1 MIHMYYTLV
10 NKKTESA
17 LNLTSALKLR
27 GCSVPQLENPQ
38 NDIQLKLNDFIL
50 AR

>member
-27 GCSVPQLENPQ
+27 GCLVPQLENPQ
-38 NDIQLKLNDFIL
+38 NNIQFEIE
-50 AR
+50 